1 MLVSDFRAGA
11 FACLVFFACAIGPA
25 GATDLPGADAFLRAA
40 DAVASAQG
48 TPGVD
53 PPLPETDPRVRKV
66 LALAT
71 PQATFGEARLTSE
84 DIPKLLDVCSKAV
97 KVSVAYSM
105 AGLVSL
111 KPLFAQGQD
120 VYLPRFMEL
129 ASRNAQAFQNVI
141 VPLTAFGAYCSGRS
155 LPLLTEF
162 MQRLPASERTPVRID
177 GIRQARKGAANM
189 IVGAVVTTGDPSISV
204 ANRKLMLVAAAENA
218 AAIAT
223 FMTVASRAPVL
234 EATRRALEHSAP
246 ENRPLLATIAKSF
259 ADTSCTGGCALGE

>member
-1 MLVSDFRAGA
+1 MHNLRAGA
-11 FACLVFFACAIGPA
+11 FACLVSFACATGLA
-25 GATDLPGADAFLRAA
+25 QATDLPGVDAFIQAA
-40 DAVASAQG
+40 DVVSAAQG

-53 PPLPETDPRVRKV
+53 PPLPESDPRVRKV

-71 PQATFGEARLTSE
+71 DQAVFGKARLGAE

-111 KPLFAQGQD
+111 KPLFAQGPA
-120 VYLPRFMEL
+120 VYQPRYVEL
-129 ASRNAQAFQNVI
+129 VTRNAQIYQNVI
-141 VPLTAFGAYCSGRS
+141 IPLTAFGAYCNGRS
-155 LPLLTEF
+155 LPLLTDF
-162 MQRLPASERTPVRID
+162 TQHLPASERTPVRMD
-177 GIRQARKGAANM
+177 GMRQARKGAANM
-189 IVGAVVTTGDPSISV
+189 IVAAVVMTDDPSVSA
-204 ANRKLMLVAAAENA
+204 ANRRLMLVAAADNA

-234 EATRRALEHSAP
+234 EATRRALEHSAL
-246 ENRPLLATIAKSF
+246 ENRPLLDTIAKSF